1 MSKEDKRGL
10 IGVIF
15 LMVLF
20 VAVAIFG
27 SLSQNNVS
35 AGDIQE
41 EYKAIP
47 FFDELY
53 STFGAGYL
61 SLSFV
66 NRGWIGLGSLMTL
79 AIIGGIVIK
88 KMPGILQLT
97 FLPTFYIGTYQ
108 FNGQDISHGY
118 QIMSSDIALSGFMN
132 MLFTLIWLMLWGG
145 LAAFVAL
152 MLFFGFGAVLK
163 GAGNAVNNESS
174 NRDKF
179 KEPRGILENLDYIAR
194 ENKIKSLSDRK
205 SDLEFKRSQLRTRNT
220 ILDDLI
226 GNNCSA
232 SELENN
238 RKKYDR
244 LSKEIEDIDNDLKK
258 L

>member
-1 MSKEDKRGL
+1 
-10 IGVIF
+10 
-15 LMVLF
+15 
-20 VAVAIFG
+20 
-27 SLSQNNVS
+27 
-35 AGDIQE
+35 
-41 EYKAIP
+41 
-47 FFDELY
+47 
-53 STFGAGYL
+53 
-61 SLSFV
+61 
-66 NRGWIGLGSLMTL
+66 
-79 AIIGGIVIK
+79 
-88 KMPGILQLT
+88 
-97 FLPTFYIGTYQ
+97 
-108 FNGQDISHGY
+108 
-118 QIMSSDIALSGFMN
+118 
-132 MLFTLIWLMLWGG
+132 
-145 LAAFVAL
+145 
-152 MLFFGFGAVLK
+152 MLFFGFGAAIE

-179 KEPRGILENLDYIAR
+179 KEPHGILEHLDYIER

-205 SDLEFKRSQLRTRNT
+205 SDLEFKRSQLRTSNT